1 MVADSKSAK
10 AVKLATIQPSVKAV
24 ARSVHSMLGE
34 LEGTTSPRDQALH
47 KSCVLGWP
55 WLEPDQGLEPLSP
68 AVVEPN
74 TVDTGTCSSAFAG
87 WEVHTRGIGS
97 KLLVKMGYEF
107 GKGECL
113 LP

>member
-1 MVADSKSAK
+1 MGS
-10 AVKLATIQPSVKAV
+10 
-24 ARSVHSMLGE
+24 
-34 LEGTTSPRDQALH
+34 
-47 KSCVLGWP
+47 LGWS
-55 WLEPDQGLEPLSP
+55 LTKSRNPLSL

>member
-1 MVADSKSAK
+1 MGS
-10 AVKLATIQPSVKAV
+10 
-24 ARSVHSMLGE
+24 
-34 LEGTTSPRDQALH
+34 
-47 KSCVLGWP
+47 LGWSLTKT
-55 WLEPDQGLEPLSP
+55 WNPLSP

>member
-1 MVADSKSAK
+1 M
-10 AVKLATIQPSVKAV
+10 
-24 ARSVHSMLGE
+24 
-34 LEGTTSPRDQALH
+34 
-47 KSCVLGWP
+47 
-55 WLEPDQGLEPLSP
+55 
-68 AVVEPN
+68 
-74 TVDTGTCSSAFAG
+74 VDTGTCSSAFAG